1 MKTAFTEGEINMA
14 WYNNLKFWS
23 GQEMETKNPSDGSIW
38 SVGSPLTSVSEYNST
53 QEYIN
58 AYGNVG
64 WVYACVSRISSA
76 IADADWHLYEK
87 GKEDEKIIDHPVL
100 DLLHFVNPYHTGM
113 EMMEQTQTYIDLVG
127 EAFWMI
133 IKDRA
138 GRPSEMWVI
147 NPNKIKVV
155 PHDTEYIAGYV
166 YQNGQDQIPLET
178 ENIIHIKLPNPKN
191 PYRGVSPVASIMSD
205 VEAERFSSSYNR
217 SFFQNSAS
225 PNGVI
230 SFDGTLTDAQYER
243 LRYEWNNQHRGVN
256 NAHKVAILEGGA
268 SWQGNQVSQRDMQF
282 MGLRQMNRDVILGAF
297 GMPLS
302 ILGISETVNRANAE
316 SSEFTF
322 SRWVVRPRLQR
333 IRAKLNEQ
341 FVPMFGNEKLVL
353 TFTDP
358 VPQNVERNLSVA
370 DTGFKSGYVTR
381 NEAREKLGLPAV
393 EGGDIFLTPLSS
405 YPESADDEND
415 DDITENP
422 NDPTTPTEPTAP
434 EVPEPNENEDTEG
447 DEVETDD
454 EKMTSEYKVKATE
467 FEVGRWKSFEKGL
480 TKLERES
487 EVVVADYL
495 KNLEEQILSLDFYDI
510 KFEEKLSRLRIDNR
524 EKTQKMIQDI
534 YISGMEKGGKETQ
547 DNIMRRVR
555 QRSYKPL
562 TKQDPSIDDFAMQY
576 SFDFDLDD
584 DRIKTIVQN
593 RSDAVQKLMDQTTYV
608 KVASKVNQ
616 GIINGD
622 SIEQVASK
630 IQATGL
636 FDKKRAMLIARTE
649 TVSSLNAGHIE
660 ASRQSGVVKG
670 KRWLTAVDGLERESH
685 GRADG
690 QERKLDELFDLDMER
705 VQAPAMGSEPSENL
719 NCRCT
724 MIEILDI
731 ERISRNFAK
740 PDSNKKFVYPI
751 NEARC
756 TKCKKLLAK
765 KVSGIAY
772 IWCQRCKHEL
782 KFDSDLGTTD
792 IV

>member
-1 MKTAFTEGEINMA
+1 MS

-23 GQEMETKNPSDGSIW
+23 GQETQTKNMGDGNVW

-76 IADADWHLYEK
+76 IADAEWHLYEK
-87 GKEDEKIIDHPVL
+87 GKEDEKIIDHPIL

-113 EMMEQTQTYIDLVG
+113 EMMEQSQTYVDLVG

-138 GRPSEMWVI
+138 KRPSELWVV
-147 NPNKIKVV
+147 NPNKMKVV
-155 PHDTEYIAGYV
+155 PHEKDYIAGYV
-166 YQNGQDQIPLET
+166 YQNGQEQIPLET
-178 ENIIHIKLPNPKN
+178 ENIIHIKLPNPRN

-205 VEAERFSSSYNR
+205 VEAERYSSSYNR
-217 SFFQNSAS
+217 SFFQNSAE

-230 SFDGTLTDAQYER
+230 QFEGTLTDAQYER
-243 LRYEWNNQHRGVN
+243 LRYQWNSQHRGVN

-268 SWQGNQVSQRDMQF
+268 SWQGKQVSQRDMQF
-282 MGLRQMNRDVILGAF
+282 RDLRQMNRDVILGAF

-322 SRWVVRPRLQR
+322 ARWVVRPRLQR

-341 FVPMFGNEKLVL
+341 FVPMFGNDKLVL

-405 YPESADDEND
+405 YPESADDEDD

-434 EVPEPNENEDTEG
+434 AEPGELPNDPTEG
-447 DEVETDD
+447 DEAEAEDQ
-454 EKMTSEYKVKATE
+454 KSMSEYKNNPTE
-467 FEVGRWKSFEKGL
+467 FEIGRWKAFEKGVS
-480 TKLERES
+480 KLERDS
-487 EVVVADYL
+487 QVVVGKYL
-495 KNLEEQILSLDFYDI
+495 ENLEEQILSLDFYDN

-524 EKTQKMIQDI
+524 ENTQNMIANV
-534 YISGMEKGGKETQ
+534 YSSGMEKGGKEAQ

-555 QRSYKPL
+555 QRSFKPL
-562 TKQDPSIDDFAMQY
+562 TKQEPSDDFAMQWA
-576 SFDFDLDD
+576 FDFNMDD
-584 DRIKTIVQN
+584 DRVKTIINN
-593 RSDAVQKLMDQTTYV
+593 RAETVQKLMDQTTYV
-608 KVASKVNQ
+608 KVSSKVNQ

-622 SIEQVASK
+622 SIDVVAENIK
-630 IQATGL
+630 TTGL
-636 FDKKRAMLIARTE
+636 FDIKRARMIARTE

-660 ASRQSGVVKG
+660 ASNQSGVVKG
-670 KRWLTAVDGLERESH
+670 KRWLTALDGNERESH
-685 GRADG
+685 ARASG
-690 QERKLDELFDLDMER
+690 QERKLNELFDLDMEQ
-705 VQAPAMGSEPSENL
+705 VMAPGMGAEPSENL

-724 MIEILDI
+724 MIEILDTD
-731 ERISRNFAK
+731 RIGRSVEA
-740 PDSNKKFVYPI
+740 DVQKFVYPI

-756 TKCKKLLAK
+756 PKCKKLLAK

-782 KFDSDLGTTD
+782 KFNSETGKSA